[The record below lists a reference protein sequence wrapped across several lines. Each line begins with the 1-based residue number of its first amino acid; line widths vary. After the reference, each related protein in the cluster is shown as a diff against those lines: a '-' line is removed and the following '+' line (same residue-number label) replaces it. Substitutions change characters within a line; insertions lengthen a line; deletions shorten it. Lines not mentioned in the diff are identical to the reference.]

1 MKYTKNLIIILLLM
15 VLLPC
20 GKAAAQSFSL
30 RTSLTM
36 LGTATPNIEISM
48 PVSKKVSV
56 HLPVLYNPW
65 VMRENSRFQQLTT
78 MPGIRLW
85 QQQCGV
91 HYFCS
96 FYGIATRY
104 HVGGWLDKKY
114 RYDGQGYGAGVGA
127 GYSLVLHDHWN
138 LDFELGLGLI
148 WADYDK
154 CGWRSDS
161 HLYKSYESL
170 RIIPTK
176 LDVSVI
182 YFF

>member
-1 MKYTKNLIIILLLM
+1 MKKLILLIAVIWAL
-15 VLLPC
+15 
-20 GKAAAQSFSL
+20 ATQASAQSFSV
-30 RTSLTM
+30 RSSLTM
-36 LGTATPNIEISM
+36 LATATPNIEVSV
-48 PVSKKVSV
+48 PLSKKVSL

-65 VMRENSRFQQLTT
+65 IFGDNSRFQQLTT

-104 HVGGWLDKKY
+104 HVGGWMDRKY
-114 RYDGQGYGAGVGA
+114 RYDGTGFGAGAGF
-127 GYSLVLHDHWN
+127 GYSLVLGDHWN
-138 LDFELGLGLI
+138 LDFEGGIGLI

-154 CGWRSDS
+154 CGWQSGSHRYGSYRS
-161 HLYKSYESL
+161 LKL
-170 RIIPTK
+170 IPTK
-176 LDVSVI
+176 LDISLL